1 MATEPSPQTHTT
13 PPIVGLTSTA
23 EKKFQTIANKIT
35 HFAKIKK
42 IEESEVSEAMR
53 NAYHH
58 IKGSTNQVKTARQ
71 FLKNIED
78 NQGTYSD
85 VKDLLFRV
93 KTVAPSAST
102 AITSKGKKKGK
113 QQIGQPS
120 KVESKSEQS
129 DTLSNVFTAYKG
141 DTTDAETELTALM
154 SLDSHIV
161 DVETNKEKEPKISQS
176 QLQHIKE
183 VVKILE
189 KHPALKNDIRRTIT
203 EELTKGYINHEQFK
217 EYNTAIEEVQAK
229 EAPASIRA
237 KKTPKPRAKKSA
249 QSDKAIIP
257 MDIDTTS
264 KLPKGKSKKDN
275 QKKKEKVVVL

>member
-1 MATEPSPQTHTT
+1 MSDDLNLINSPQTHTT

-53 NAYHH
+53 NAHHH

-102 AITSKGKKKGK
+102 AITSKGKKKWITKEEQKKGK
-113 QQIGQPS
+113 QQVGQPS

-189 KHPALKNDIRRTIT
+189 KHPNLKEDIRRTIT
-203 EELTKGYINHEQFK
+203 EELTKGYINHE
-217 EYNTAIEEVQAK
+217 
-229 EAPASIRA
+229 
-237 KKTPKPRAKKSA
+237 
-249 QSDKAIIP
+249 
-257 MDIDTTS
+257 
-264 KLPKGKSKKDN
+264 
-275 QKKKEKVVVL
+275 